1 MAAMRV
7 LVLYE
12 SRRGF
17 TMRVA
22 EAIRDEIRG
31 RGVQATCAAFDSAD
45 VGTIAAAD
53 ALVFGTWIQGM
64 IVARVRPADDALRA
78 VHRLPDLEDRPVA
91 LFCTFDVAPRGAMER
106 FAERVAAR
114 GGRVVT
120 SWAFKRY
127 HRRKAR
133 RLAAVPAFVD
143 DALAAFD
150 AAPVEP

>member
-1 MAAMRV
+1 MRV

-22 EAIRDEIRG
+22 EAIRDEVRRRG
-31 RGVQATCAAFDSAD
+31 QAATCAAFDRAD
-45 VGTIAAAD
+45 AGTIAAAD
-53 ALVFGTWIQGM
+53 ALVLGTWIEGM
-64 IVARVRPADDALRA
+64 ILFRVRPADDAMRA
-78 VHRLPDLEDRPVA
+78 VHRLPDLGGRPVA
-91 LFCTFDVAPRGAMER
+91 VFCTFDVSPLGAMDR
-106 FAERVAAR
+106 FVRRIGAR
-114 GGRVVT
+114 GGRVVA

-127 HRRKAR
+127 HRKRER

-143 DALAAFD
+143 HVLIAIA

>member
-1 MAAMRV
+1 MRV

-31 RGVQATCAAFDSAD
+31 RGHQATCTAFGRAD
-45 VGTIAAAD
+45 VGTVTAAD
-53 ALVFGTWIQGM
+53 ALVFGTWIEGM
-64 IVARVRPADDALRA
+64 IVVKVRPADDALRA
-78 VHRLPDLEDRPVA
+78 IHGLPDLGGRPVA
-91 LFCTFDVAPRGAMER
+91 LFCTFDVSPLGAMER
-106 FAERVAAR
+106 LANRVASR

-127 HRRKAR
+127 HRRKHR

-143 DALAAFD
+143 DALAAFE